1 MMNAK
6 AVFDK
11 GGNIK
16 FEKLKWKVPIEALTK
31 VTLQEKSDKYYVV
44 LFSDKERQNSVL
56 VEHNLPKIRKNER
69 KFTFS
74 DITTC
79 RDFIFNLKRIYHLH
93 NCGGLENTTPPLLVE
108 VKK

>member
-11 GGNIK
+11 TGNIK
-16 FEKLKWKVPIEALTK
+16 FEKLKWKVPIESLTK
-31 VTLQEKSDKYYVV
+31 VSIQEAGDKFTV
-44 LFSDKERQNSVL
+44 LIYSDKEKQNAVL
-56 VEHNLPKIRKNER
+56 TSYNLPKIKKDVR

-74 DITTC
+74 DITPC

-93 NCGGLENTTPPLLVE
+93 NCTGLENKTPPLQVE
-108 VKK
+108 IKK